1 MSDVKKKPRKISCL
15 PCRTKKAKCEGQTP
29 HCSRCIRNSR
39 EHLCIYPKPR
49 TYGRPP
55 KNAVFL
61 KNQDLVV
68 SSTTTQA
75 TPKQTKEKDSI
86 QCREFI
92 FENQSGFYPA
102 KTSSLSEQQ
111 QQQAQQQQPSTTP
124 LSATEILARNYCQVP
139 QRFMRFINQ
148 ILDIERI
155 FSLYLT
161 RGYHL
166 RESLKGYQLSP
177 RFKLRSLHQ
186 HFTWLSTSLVNLTVK
201 RTCQLFNIDSF
212 VDPELTI
219 TAFMREEKVNI
230 FFFNTNNQYNL
241 SSPLR
246 SIPTEQAMQ
255 LINYFFQLHPY
266 HILLNKTK
274 LLQDYWND
282 SVEPL
287 LLCAIYGIS
296 IYTCQQIVKG
306 GSYKLWD
313 MQRNPF
319 LNYAYVLMERF
330 FKQRNLR
337 GIKSPSSLGNY
348 QAAVIL
354 GIFETMF
361 GLPKHGMTIISLSYM
376 MAADLG
382 IFSRDV
388 NVTDGL
394 IDRDHVMHE
403 SGQQNIEDYDP
414 IDKEQLITT
423 YWAALRST
431 AYGYDLHH
439 DCSVGLYLR
448 DSLLYHGQPFPPAN
462 KETSASYQYDLAHN
476 NQSSSSA
483 HLIEAFHTEMVITY
497 FSSKLFAC
505 LPKSEYNVFGCKTYP
520 APAPTTIEK
529 QHIHDHQMLLQL
541 LGTAAASTAWFNSET
556 DCKVQLVLND
566 FSSFIAQES
575 YQWSFQQRYTIET
588 TYYLYCIHFSFIK
601 PGNFEAPMRYQHS
614 VKPLDLTNLRIAAR
628 ITNLS
633 PTTTMLLTLLQ
644 TFLQESDDKKLYS
657 EADLGNDNND
667 ETSFVKLLPFGIMSL
682 ALETLVDMTIVQYQ
696 LGIFPDKIHDQI
708 RAVHTIAKHVLF
720 WVPQQQASTKIIYKK
735 LKDFLRLNQISMT
748 KNTFSNDDIMSNAAT
763 TTNISPAAINST
775 ISVTQPTPPSS
786 LCSAITTTAITDF
799 GAGNLSFLFLDEN
812 QMFASEGSSVDSVAS
827 ASGDSTSNG
836 FLHDFDSLFQSA
848 FDGIC

>member
-1 MSDVKKKPRKISCL
+1 MPDVKKKPRKISCL
-15 PCRTKKAKCEGQTP
+15 PCRTKKARCDGQTP

-75 TPKQTKEKDSI
+75 TPKENKEKDTI

-92 FENQSGFYPA
+92 FENQSGFYPPKA
-102 KTSSLSEQQ
+102 PLPSEQQ
-111 QQQAQQQQPSTTP
+111 HQQQQPSP
-124 LSATEILARNYCQVP
+124 PSPTEVLIRDRFQVP
-139 QRFMRFINQ
+139 QRFMKFFNQ

-155 FSLYLT
+155 YSLYVT

-177 RFKLRSLHQ
+177 HFKLRSLHQ
-186 HFTWLSTSLVNLTVK
+186 HFTWLSTSLVNLTIK

-212 VDPELTI
+212 FDPELTI
-219 TAFMREEKVNI
+219 TAFMREEQVNV

-241 SSPLR
+241 SSPLK
-246 SIPTEQAMQ
+246 SIPTEQAIQ

-296 IYTCQQIVKG
+296 IYTCQQTVKG
-306 GSYKLWD
+306 GAYRLWD

-330 FKQRNLR
+330 FKQRNLK
-337 GIKSPSSLGNY
+337 GTKSPSSLGNY

-354 GIFETMF
+354 GIFETLF

-382 IFSRDV
+382 IFSS
-388 NVTDGL
+388 NIKVTDGV

-403 SGQQNIEDYDP
+403 SGHRNIDDYDP

-431 AYGYDLHH
+431 AYGCIEL
-439 DCSVGLYLR
+439 GLYLR

-483 HLIEAFHTEMVITY
+483 YLIETFHTEMVITY
-497 FSSKLFAC
+497 FSSKLFSC

-520 APAPTTIEK
+520 APPPTTIEK

-566 FSSFIAQES
+566 FSDFIAQES
-575 YQWSFQQRYTIET
+575 YQWTFQQQYTIQT

-601 PGNFEAPMRYQHS
+601 PGNNEAPIRYQQ
-614 VKPLDLTNLRIAAR
+614 VIKPLDLTNLRIAAR

-633 PTTTMLLTLLQ
+633 PTITMLLTLLQ
-644 TFLQESDDKKLYS
+644 NFLQETDEKKLYT
-657 EADLGNDNND
+657 EADLANDNED
-667 ETSFVKLLPFGIMSL
+667 EANFVKLLPFGVMSL
-682 ALETLVDMTIVQYQ
+682 ALETLVEMTIMQYQ
-696 LGIFPDKIHDQI
+696 LGIYPDKIYDQI

-720 WVPQQQASTKIIYKK
+720 WLPQQQASTKIIYKK
-735 LKDFLRLNQISMT
+735 FKDFLRLNQIPMT
-748 KNTFSNDDIMSNAAT
+748 KNTFSNDDIMSNTAT
-763 TTNISPAAINST
+763 TTTTMTTNST

-786 LCSAITTTAITDF
+786 LCSAITTTAAITDF
-799 GAGNLSFLFLDEN
+799 GAGNLPFLFLDDN
-812 QMFASEGSSVDSVAS
+812 QMFASEGSSAGSVTS
-827 ASGDSTSNG
+827 ATGNLTSTG
-836 FLHDFDSLFQSA
+836 FLQDFDSLFQNA

>member
-1 MSDVKKKPRKISCL
+1 MPDVKKKPRKISCL
-15 PCRTKKAKCEGQTP
+15 PCRTKKARCDGQTP

-75 TPKQTKEKDSI
+75 TPKQMKEKDTI

-92 FENQSGFYPA
+92 FENQSGFYPP
-102 KTSSLSEQQ
+102 KTPSPPEQHQEQQ
-111 QQQAQQQQPSTTP
+111 QSASSASSSPSSP
-124 LSATEILARNYCQVP
+124 TEVLVRERFEVP
-139 QRFMRFINQ
+139 QRFIKFFNQ
-148 ILDIERI
+148 IMDIERI
-155 FSLYLT
+155 YSLYLT

-177 RFKLRSLHQ
+177 HFKLRSLHQ
-186 HFTWLSTSLVNLTVK
+186 HFTWLSTSLVNLTIK

-212 VDPELTI
+212 FDPELTI
-219 TAFMREEKVNI
+219 TAFMREERVNV

-241 SSPLR
+241 SSPLK
-246 SIPTEQAMQ
+246 SIPPEQAIQ

-296 IYTCQQIVKG
+296 IYTCQQTVKG
-306 GSYKLWD
+306 GAYRLWD

-330 FKQRNLR
+330 FKQRNLK
-337 GIKSPSSLGNY
+337 GTKSPSSLGNY

-354 GIFETMF
+354 GIFETLF

-382 IFSRDV
+382 IFSS
-388 NVTDGL
+388 NIKVTDGV

-403 SGQQNIEDYDP
+403 SGHRNIEDYDP

-431 AYGYDLHH
+431 AYGCIEL
-439 DCSVGLYLR
+439 GLYLR

-476 NQSSSSA
+476 NQSSSST
-483 HLIEAFHTEMVITY
+483 HLIETFHTEMVITY

-505 LPKSEYNVFGCKTYP
+505 LPKSKYNVFGCETYP
-520 APAPTTIEK
+520 APPPTTIEK

-566 FSSFIAQES
+566 FSDFIAQES

-601 PGNFEAPMRYQHS
+601 PGNNEAPMRYQNI

-644 TFLQESDDKKLYS
+644 NFLQEIDNRKLYS
-657 EADLGNDNND
+657 EADLGNDN
-667 ETSFVKLLPFGIMSL
+667 EEEASFVKLLPFGVMSL
-682 ALETLVDMTIVQYQ
+682 ALETLVDMTIVEYQ
-696 LGIFPDKIHDQI
+696 LGIFPDKIYDQI

-720 WVPQQQASTKIIYKK
+720 WLPQQQASTKIIYKK
-735 LKDFLRLNQISMT
+735 LKDFLRLNQIPMT
-748 KNTFSNDDIMSNAAT
+748 KNTFSNDDIMSNATAT
-763 TTNISPAAINST
+763 TTAATTINST

-786 LCSAITTTAITDF
+786 LCSAITTSAATSDF

-812 QMFASEGSSVDSVAS
+812 QMFASEGSSVGSVTSANGNPAS
-827 ASGDSTSNG
+827 TG
-836 FLHDFDSLFQSA
+836 FLQDFDSLFQSA